1 MFDCGKTRR
10 ANRPKM
16 ITPTGGPDV
25 ALKIDWSS
33 MGISRTM
40 PVALRV

>member
-1 MFDCGKTRR
+1 
-10 ANRPKM
+10 M

-25 ALKIDWSS
+25 ALKTDWSS